1 MIEDTIS
8 SCREALIRVRMER
21 RRLVPPAPRLGTHV
35 FTLQEIGDAID
46 YSILNA
52 RLVRAD
58 EALTE
63 AILALKGLTGL
74 DEEV

>member
-21 RRLVPPAPRLGTHV
+21 RRLVTPASRQGTHV

-63 AILALKGLTGL
+63 AILALRGLTGL